1 MRNFRTLV
9 AATII
14 PALAT
19 FAAPTFAR
27 GADDTDHAD
36 HHKHHL
42 HHEHVE
48 HDQHATNMKDQG
60 KAPAGEERAVT
71 ASDRHVA
78 HARHHDHV
86 EHHDHA
92 EHHDRVSGD

>member
-1 MRNFRTLV
+1 MKDIKTLV

-27 GADDTDHAD
+27 AADDTDHHD
-36 HHKHHL
+36 HHVHHKHVL
-42 HHEHVE
+42 
-48 HDQHATNMKDQG
+48 HDQHARNMERDG

-71 ASDRHVA
+71 ASDRHER
-78 HARHHDHV
+78 HAKHHDHAEHHDHV
-86 EHHDHA
+86 EHHD
-92 EHHDRVSGD
+92 RVNGD